1 MGGNDEMGGGNNT
14 CGHTCR
20 LRINDIMQPR
30 LILSCGEYKRTRP
43 LLDGRVTVNGYDI
56 EVIPDPFPPTGIL
69 GDYQYPRTLRM
80 LDGKA
85 FDICEMGM
93 APLVTA
99 RSQGVP
105 LVAIP
110 VFHYRRFR
118 HRYIFCR
125 GTAGIEKPADLAGR
139 RVGVRRLNLSAGLWA
154 RALLQYDY
162 GIELKDITWVVTVD
176 VPLRDAVRNELKV
189 EVVRSGESLEELLV
203 RGDIDAMIEASSLSP
218 EARDA
223 AGVHRLLGEDTRQ
236 LEVNYYARTGFFP
249 IMHTIALWRDV
260 AERHEGL
267 CQALYEAFVDARTV
281 GNRGGEPR
289 SRYVL
294 ATEEEE
300 WWESLTPEQ
309 AEILRGGRGHPR
321 DPWSYSLDE
330 DGRTVEAFLDYAYE
344 QGLTP
349 VRYPVADLF
358 VVPGRSGA

>member
-1 MGGNDEMGGGNNT
+1 ME
-14 CGHTCR
+14 
-20 LRINDIMQPR
+20 PR
-30 LILSCGEYKRTRP
+30 LTLSCGEYQRTRP
-43 LLDGRVTVNGYDI
+43 LLDGRVTVAGYDI

-69 GDYQYPRTLRM
+69 ADYQYPRTLRM
-80 LDGKA
+80 LEEKA

-99 RSQGVP
+99 LSQGAP

-125 GTAGIEKPADLAGR
+125 SAAGIETPADLAGR

-154 RALLQYDY
+154 RALLQHDY
-162 GIELKDITWVVTVD
+162 GVGLNDITWVVTVD
-176 VPLRDAVRNELKV
+176 VPLRDEVRNELKV

-218 EARDA
+218 EAREA
-223 AGVHRLLGEDTRQ
+223 AGVRMLLGEDPRE
-236 LEVNYYARTGFFP
+236 LEVDYYARTGFFP

-260 AERHEGL
+260 AERYEGL
-267 CQALYEAFVDARTV
+267 CRTLYDAFLRARIIGHQANES
-281 GNRGGEPR
+281 P
-289 SRYVL
+289 SRYIL
-294 ATEEEE
+294 ASEEEE
-300 WWESLTPEQ
+300 WWQSLTPEQ
-309 AEILRGGRGHPR
+309 VDVLCGSGRPR

-330 DGRTVEAFLDYAYE
+330 DGKTVEAFLDYAYE

-349 VRYPVADLF
+349 ERYRTADLF
-358 VVPGRSGA
+358 AMSARG

>member
-1 MGGNDEMGGGNNT
+1 MRT
-14 CGHTCR
+14 R
-20 LRINDIMQPR
+20 LT
-30 LILSCGEYKRTRP
+30 LSCGEYKRTRP
-43 LLDGRVTVNGYDI
+43 LLDGRVTVAGHDI
-56 EVIPDPFPPTGIL
+56 DMIPDPFPPTGLL

-80 LDGKA
+80 LDEKA

-99 RSQGVP
+99 HSQGVP

-118 HRYIFCR
+118 HPYIFCR
-125 GTAGIEKPADLAGR
+125 GAAGIETPADLAGR

-154 RALLQYDY
+154 RALLRHDY
-162 GIELKDITWVVTVD
+162 GVNLNDITWVVTVD
-176 VPLRDAVRNELKV
+176 VPLRDSVRNHLNV
-189 EVVRSGESLEELLV
+189 EVVRSGESLEDLLA

-218 EARDA
+218 EAREK
-223 AGVHRLLGEDTRQ
+223 AGVRRLLGEDTRQ
-236 LEVNYYARTGFFP
+236 LEVDYYARTGFFP
-249 IMHTIALWRDV
+249 IMHTIALWREV

-267 CQALYEAFVDARTV
+267 CQALHEAFLRAREV

-294 ATEEEE
+294 AAEEED

-309 AEILRGGRGHPR
+309 ANVLCGGPGGPR

-330 DGRTVEAFLDYAYE
+330 DGKTVEAFLDYAYE

-349 VRYPVADLF
+349 ERYPAADLF

>member
-1 MGGNDEMGGGNNT
+1 MRQCVPFAYHDT
-14 CGHTCR
+14 
-20 LRINDIMQPR
+20 MQPR
-30 LILSCGEYKRTRP
+30 LTLSCGEYRRTRP
-43 LLDGRVTVNGYDI
+43 LLDGRVTVAGYDI

-80 LDGKA
+80 LDEKA

-125 GTAGIEKPADLAGR
+125 GAAGIESPADLAGR

-154 RALLQYDY
+154 RALLQHDY
-162 GIELKDITWVVTVD
+162 GIDLKDITWVVTLD
-176 VPLRDAVRNELKV
+176 VPLRDAVRNDLKV
-189 EVVRSGESLEELLV
+189 DVVRSGESLEELLA

-218 EARDA
+218 EAREA
-223 AGVHRLLGEDTRQ
+223 AGVCRLLGEDTRQ
-236 LEVNYYARTGFFP
+236 LEVDYYTRTGFFP

-260 AERHEGL
+260 AERHESL
-267 CQALYEAFVDARTV
+267 CHALYDAFVEARAV

-294 ATEEEE
+294 ATEEEK
-300 WWESLTPEQ
+300 WWESLTPGQ
-309 AEILRGGRGHPR
+309 AEVLCGGPGRPR

-330 DGRTVEAFLDYAYE
+330 DGRTVGAFLDYAYE
-344 QGLTP
+344 QGLAP
-349 VRYPVADLF
+349 ERYPVADLF